1 MATNLQAISFVII
14 LLLIV
19 PGCINSQEMG
29 ATGEEM
35 EQETELPEKLNLIA
49 DTAGRDIDRGQQMD
63 LLADADGEKTLIL
76 WVATGCS
83 GCHDWT
89 GMIADSMRE
98 GNISND
104 TRIISI
110 HRYPSFESREQV
122 IDVYAS
128 ENSSTQSL
136 WPVLIPDEGQ
146 SAIDMDTGQNT
157 DYSYSTA
164 FDSPVTPSFTLID
177 GDGKTLWRSKV
188 YWANQTLLTEA
199 MDLLDS

>member
-1 MATNLQAISFVII
+1 MS
-14 LLLIV
+14 
-19 PGCINSQEMG
+19 

>member
-1 MATNLQAISFVII
+1 MSTNLQAISFVII

-19 PGCINSQEMG
+19 PGCINSQEMS

-35 EQETELPEKLNLIA
+35 EQETELPEKLNLVA

>member
-14 LLLIV
+14 LLLIA
-19 PGCINSQEMG
+19 PGCINSQELG
-29 ATGEEM
+29 ATGEEI
-35 EQETELPEKLNLIA
+35 EQETELPEKLNLVA

-76 WVATGCS
+76 WVAAGCS

>member
-35 EQETELPEKLNLIA
+35 EQETELPEKLNLVA

>member
-19 PGCINSQEMG
+19 PGCINSQEMS

>member
-19 PGCINSQEMG
+19 PGCINSQEMS

-199 MDLLDS
+199 IDLLDS

>member
-14 LLLIV
+14 LLLIA

-29 ATGEEM
+29 ATGEEI
-35 EQETELPEKLNLIA
+35 EQETELPEKLNLVA

-76 WVATGCS
+76 WVAAGCS

-110 HRYPSFESREQV
+110 HRYPSFESRDQV

>member
-1 MATNLQAISFVII
+1 MATNLQAIGFVII
-14 LLLIV
+14 LLLIA

-29 ATGEEM
+29 ATEE
-35 EQETELPEKLNLIA
+35 EIVQETELPEKLNLVA

-63 LLADADGEKTLIL
+63 LLADANGEKTLIL
-76 WVATGCS
+76 WVAAGCS

-104 TRIISI
+104 TRIVSI
-110 HRYPSFESREQV
+110 HRYPSFESRDQV
-122 IDVYAS
+122 IEVYAS

-157 DYSYSTA
+157 DYSYSDA
-164 FDSPVTPSFTLID
+164 FGSPVTPSFTLID
-177 GDGKTLWRSKV
+177 GDGETLWKSKV

-199 MDLLDS
+199 IGLLDS

>member
-14 LLLIV
+14 LLLIA
-19 PGCINSQEMG
+19 PGCINSQELG
-29 ATGEEM
+29 ATGEEI
-35 EQETELPEKLNLIA
+35 EQETELPEKLNLVA

-76 WVATGCS
+76 WVAAGCS

-199 MDLLDS
+199 IDLLDS

>member
-14 LLLIV
+14 LLLIA

-29 ATGEEM
+29 ATGEEI
-35 EQETELPEKLNLIA
+35 EQETELPEKLNLVA

-110 HRYPSFESREQV
+110 HRYPSFESRDQV

>member
-1 MATNLQAISFVII
+1 MSTNLQAISFVII

-19 PGCINSQEMG
+19 PGCINSQEMS

-199 MDLLDS
+199 IDLLDS

>member
-35 EQETELPEKLNLIA
+35 EQETELPEKLNLVA

-76 WVATGCS
+76 WVAAGCS

-89 GMIADSMRE
+89 GMIANSMRE

>member
-14 LLLIV
+14 LLLIA

-35 EQETELPEKLNLIA
+35 EQETELPEKLNLVA

-63 LLADADGEKTLIL
+63 LLADANGEKTLIL

>member
-1 MATNLQAISFVII
+1 MAANLQAISFVII

-19 PGCINSQEMG
+19 PGCINSQEMS

-199 MDLLDS
+199 IDLLDS

>member
-1 MATNLQAISFVII
+1 MAANLQAISFVII

-19 PGCINSQEMG
+19 PGCINSQEMS

-76 WVATGCS
+76 WVAAGCS

-110 HRYPSFESREQV
+110 HRYPSFESRDQV

>member
-1 MATNLQAISFVII
+1 MAANLQVISFVII

-19 PGCINSQEMG
+19 PGCINSQEMS

-49 DTAGRDIDRGQQMD
+49 DTAGRDIDRGQQMG

-199 MDLLDS
+199 IDLLDS

>member
-1 MATNLQAISFVII
+1 MAANLQVISFVII

-19 PGCINSQEMG
+19 PGCINSQEMS

-49 DTAGRDIDRGQQMD
+49 DTAGRDIDRVQQMD

-199 MDLLDS
+199 IDLLDS

>member
-14 LLLIV
+14 LLLIF

-35 EQETELPEKLNLIA
+35 EQETELPEKLNLVA

-63 LLADADGEKTLIL
+63 LLADANGEKTLIL

>member
-14 LLLIV
+14 LLLIA
-19 PGCINSQEMG
+19 PGCINSQELG
-29 ATGEEM
+29 ATGEEI
-35 EQETELPEKLNLIA
+35 EQETELPEKLNLVA

>member
-1 MATNLQAISFVII
+1 
-14 LLLIV
+14 
-19 PGCINSQEMG
+19 
-29 ATGEEM
+29 
-35 EQETELPEKLNLIA
+35 
-49 DTAGRDIDRGQQMD
+49 
-63 LLADADGEKTLIL
+63 
-76 WVATGCS
+76 
-83 GCHDWT
+83 
-89 GMIADSMRE
+89 MRE

-199 MDLLDS
+199 IDLLDS

>member
-35 EQETELPEKLNLIA
+35 EQETELPEKLNLVA

-63 LLADADGEKTLIL
+63 LLADANGEKTLIL

-157 DYSYSTA
+157 DYSTA
-164 FDSPVTPSFTLID
+164 FDNPVTPSFTLID

>member
-1 MATNLQAISFVII
+1 MSTNLQAISFVII

-19 PGCINSQEMG
+19 PGCINSQEMS

>member
-1 MATNLQAISFVII
+1 MAANLQAINFVII

-35 EQETELPEKLNLIA
+35 EQETELPEKLNLVA

-199 MDLLDS
+199 IDLLDS

>member
-1 MATNLQAISFVII
+1 MAANLQAISFVII

-19 PGCINSQEMG
+19 PGCINSQEMS

-157 DYSYSTA
+157 DYSYSTT

-199 MDLLDS
+199 IDLLDS

>member
-1 MATNLQAISFVII
+1 MAANLQVISFVII

-19 PGCINSQEMG
+19 PGCINSQEMS

>member
-35 EQETELPEKLNLIA
+35 EQETELPEKLNLVA

-63 LLADADGEKTLIL
+63 LLADANGEKTLIL

-199 MDLLDS
+199 IDLLDS

>member
-1 MATNLQAISFVII
+1 MAANLQAIGFVII

-19 PGCINSQEMG
+19 PGCINSQEMS

-199 MDLLDS
+199 IDLLDS

>member
-14 LLLIV
+14 LLLIA

-29 ATGEEM
+29 ATVEEI
-35 EQETELPEKLNLIA
+35 EQETELPEKLNLVA

-76 WVATGCS
+76 WVAAGCS

>member
-14 LLLIV
+14 LLLIA

-29 ATGEEM
+29 ATGEEI
-35 EQETELPEKLNLIA
+35 EQETELPEKLNLVA

-76 WVATGCS
+76 WVAAGCS

>member
-1 MATNLQAISFVII
+1 MAANLQAISFVII

-19 PGCINSQEMG
+19 PGCINSQEMS

-35 EQETELPEKLNLIA
+35 EQETELPEKLNLVA

>member
-1 MATNLQAISFVII
+1 MAANLQAISFVII

-19 PGCINSQEMG
+19 PGCINSQEMS

>member
-1 MATNLQAISFVII
+1 MAANLQVISFVII

-19 PGCINSQEMG
+19 PGCINSQEMS

-199 MDLLDS
+199 IDLLDS

>member
-199 MDLLDS
+199 IDLLDS

>member
-35 EQETELPEKLNLIA
+35 EQETELPEKLNLVA

-63 LLADADGEKTLIL
+63 LLADANGEKTLIL

>member
-1 MATNLQAISFVII
+1 MAANLQAISFVII

-19 PGCINSQEMG
+19 PGCINSQEMS

-35 EQETELPEKLNLIA
+35 EQETELPEKLNLVA

-76 WVATGCS
+76 WVAAGCS

>member
-1 MATNLQAISFVII
+1 MAANLQAISFVII

-19 PGCINSQEMG
+19 PGCINSQEMS

-63 LLADADGEKTLIL
+63 LLADANGEKTLIL

>member
-1 MATNLQAISFVII
+1 MAANLQAISFVII

>member
-1 MATNLQAISFVII
+1 MAANLQVISFVII

-19 PGCINSQEMG
+19 PGCINSQEMS

-110 HRYPSFESREQV
+110 HRYPSFESRDQV